1 MLLILLLKAMLRLK
15 MAANRRYS
23 MKDKI
28 DSILANL
35 PISEQGLL
43 VEELH
48 KIAQR
53 YMHKESA
60 HHTLQATAL
69 VNEAYVN
76 LSGKTLELEDKQ
88 HFIAIAAR
96 QMRRILVDHAR
107 KKLSDKRRHQSS
119 NLSFAELES
128 NELCPLALIEIDRM
142 LDSLSALDERAA
154 KVYELRLF
162 SGLVNAEIADLLDI
176 SLATV
181 ERDAKAAKAWIKSEL
196 ASED

>member
-128 NELCPLALIEIDRM
+128 NELSPFALIEIDRM

>member
-1 MLLILLLKAMLRLK
+1 M
-15 MAANRRYS
+15 
-23 MKDKI
+23 
-28 DSILANL
+28 
-35 PISEQGLL
+35 
-43 VEELH
+43 
-48 KIAQR
+48 
-53 YMHKESA
+53 
-60 HHTLQATAL
+60 QATAL

-128 NELCPLALIEIDRM
+128 NELSPFALIEIDRM